1 MTIYG
6 AESVSAAYELRVAA
20 GKAANLARKVLPPVI
35 GEIVFRE
42 MEWMKDSTWAANHDR
57 LKLAIAEVNA
67 LAEARERAA

>member
-6 AESVSAAYELRVAA
+6 APTTPTAYELRIAA
-20 GKAANLARKVLPPVI
+20 GKAANLARKVLPPVL
-35 GEIVFRE
+35 GEIVYRE

-67 LAEARERAA
+67 LAEGRVAA